1 METVSKTYERK
12 WKMELLFAKRLKEL
26 RMQNGLTQGELGAYL
41 GYGFTAIANYES
53 GRNEPSLR
61 DFMRLCE
68 VLGVSADYLL
78 GLSET

>member
-1 METVSKTYERK
+1 
-12 WKMELLFAKRLKEL
+12 MELLFSKRLKEL
-26 RMQNGLTQGELGAYL
+26 RMEKGMTQSQLGACL

-61 DFMRLCE
+61 DLMRLCR

-78 GLSET
+78 GLSDI